1 MLYDGEDV
9 MIALGITALL
19 VIFLTA
25 FAFQVISSKLRRKQN
40 WLILQT
46 KIDFTLCRGV
56 LAAVFFVFF
65 LFGLGIAILPLFGVN
80 IQILHLVYSAI
91 GVLIFSVYL
100 IYDTQVEDRQ
110 RILIKI
116 CLSQMMMGGNHK
128 FSISPEEYI
137 FAAIAIYLDILNI
150 FLYILRIVGAA
161 KKWSWTRL
169 SFSNMLSLFA

>member
-1 MLYDGEDV
+1 MQACMLYDGEDV

-25 FAFQVISSKLRRKQN
+25 FAFQVNLGVKCAWMKAKLN
-40 WLILQT
+40 IFFFQT

-56 LAAVFFVFF
+56 LASIFFVFF

-137 FAAIAIYLDILNI
+137 FAAIAIYLDILNL
-150 FLYILRIVGAA
+150 FLHILKIVAA
-161 KKWSWTRL
+161 ARRK
-169 SFSNMLSLFA
+169 

>member
-25 FAFQVISSKLRRKQN
+25 FAFQVNLGVKWAWMKAKLN
-40 WLILQT
+40 IFCFQT

-137 FAAIAIYLDILNI
+137 FAAIAIYLDILNL
-150 FLYILRIVGAA
+150 FLHILKIVAA
-161 KKWSWTRL
+161 ARRK
-169 SFSNMLSLFA
+169 